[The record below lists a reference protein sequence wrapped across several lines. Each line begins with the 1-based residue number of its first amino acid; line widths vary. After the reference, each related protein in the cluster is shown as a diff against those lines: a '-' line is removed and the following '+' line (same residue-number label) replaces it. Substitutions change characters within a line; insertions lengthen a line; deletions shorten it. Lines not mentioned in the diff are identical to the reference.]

1 MVQNNKLEKEVIL
14 ININHVYDLAK
25 SLDSLS
31 LLSGEQEKNK
41 LTNLFSFTITLLD
54 NLMRTF
60 DLGSVYTNV
69 EQLANTLKSCIELEQ
84 DVIDIDKVQHLS
96 QSALELDFLLKNNF
110 NYQTMFMPT
119 PKGAYRLDVLL
130 HLPQYLFPKELL
142 KILPNSTYDV
152 AEFGKALAFELPTA
166 CAFHLM
172 RIFEAVIIKYY
183 HIVSKVQECNIK
195 NIGSYIDALEKLEYK
210 DKDEELISILKSI
223 KNTYRNPI
231 IHPEVNMTTENT
243 IRLFGV
249 VYAAMDLMLNVVR
262 NSNSS

>member
-110 NYQTMFMPT
+110 NYQTSGL
-119 PKGAYRLDVLL
+119 KVGRALRGAGVL
-130 HLPQYLFPKELL
+130 
-142 KILPNSTYDV
+142 
-152 AEFGKALAFELPTA
+152 
-166 CAFHLM
+166 
-172 RIFEAVIIKYY
+172 
-183 HIVSKVQECNIK
+183 
-195 NIGSYIDALEKLEYK
+195 
-210 DKDEELISILKSI
+210 
-223 KNTYRNPI
+223 
-231 IHPEVNMTTENT
+231 
-243 IRLFGV
+243 
-249 VYAAMDLMLNVVR
+249 
-262 NSNSS
+262 